1 MQKAKQTV
9 IRPAIRISTL
19 LGILLVLLAA
29 SSCKPAGN
37 YPDFITKNKDYFIT
51 RIDDVPA
58 IDAASYGLKISGLVS
73 NPGTWSL
80 AELRRLKM
88 VSLPVTIE
96 CISNSSEGARIGTAV
111 WKGFKVYDFL
121 VALGLDERATGVK
134 YTAADGYYASHTLD
148 QLKNGPVIGALFMNG
163 KTLPPEQG
171 FPLRIINPGFYGAKQ
186 PAWVVEIEVID
197 RPLEDFWQDRSW
209 DVSPPMPVDS
219 TIFFP
224 EDGSSVSA
232 GIPVQIGGA
241 AFGGTRIKR
250 VDVTIDGGATWR
262 EADIIKSMDADNVW
276 VFWKTRVI
284 FDSQGL
290 YTVRSRSIDVSGN
303 VQPETDPVWTDG
315 SNGQPAV
322 RLTVQ

>member
-163 KTLPPEQG
+163 KTLPPE
-171 FPLRIINPGFYGAKQ
+171 
-186 PAWVVEIEVID
+186 
-197 RPLEDFWQDRSW
+197 
-209 DVSPPMPVDS
+209 
-219 TIFFP
+219 
-224 EDGSSVSA
+224 
-232 GIPVQIGGA
+232 
-241 AFGGTRIKR
+241 
-250 VDVTIDGGATWR
+250 
-262 EADIIKSMDADNVW
+262 
-276 VFWKTRVI
+276 
-284 FDSQGL
+284 
-290 YTVRSRSIDVSGN
+290 
-303 VQPETDPVWTDG
+303 
-315 SNGQPAV
+315 
-322 RLTVQ
+322 